1 MERHIRKEIDN
12 LKKHLLTLSS
22 MVEKNLEEAVY
33 SLIQR
38 DTAKAREVMSRD
50 SEVDL
55 KEVEVE
61 EECLKVLALHQ
72 PVAIDLRT
80 IVSIMKINDTLER
93 IGDLATNIAERAAFL
108 STRQECRV
116 NMDFAMMS
124 DKVTSMLSRALD
136 SMVKEDP
143 RLAWEVCGDDD
154 EIDNMNRN
162 MYMAVQ
168 EGIRKTPERMEE
180 IIHML
185 SVSRHLERIGDLA
198 TNIAEDVIYLIEGK
212 IVRHN
217 LEDYGKTIS
226 EME

>member
-1 MERHIRKEIDN
+1 MERHIRKEIEN
-12 LKKHLLTLSS
+12 LKRQILSLSS
-22 MVEKNLEEAVY
+22 MVENNVEDAVY
-33 SLIQR
+33 ALIER
-38 DTAKAREVMSRD
+38 DADKAGEVMSRD
-50 SEVDL
+50 SEVDH

-72 PVAIDLRT
+72 PVAIDLRL
-80 IVSIMKINDTLER
+80 IVSIMKINDNLER

-108 STRQECRV
+108 STRSECEIS
-116 NMDFAMMS
+116 MDFARMS
-124 DKVTSMLSRALD
+124 GKVKSMLSRALD
-136 SMVKEDP
+136 SLVKEDP
-143 RLAWEVCGDDD
+143 KLAWQVCGDDD
-154 EIDNMNRN
+154 EVDNMNRN

-168 EGIRKTPERMEE
+168 EGISKHPDRMNE

-217 LEDYGKTIS
+217 LENYGNSFS
-226 EME
+226 E